1 MAQHH
6 VPGVK
11 HAAPGVHVSAGMCC
25 AGCAGV
31 ATALKILFS
40 SRDCSGELPDT
51 SQLPFGEEL
60 VLERNEVI
68 ALINLLGRF
77 SHSLETYHVLTAQLQ
92 QQQGVA
98 PSIAGKAAVV

>member
-1 MAQHH
+1 M
-6 VPGVK
+6 
-11 HAAPGVHVSAGMCC
+11 
-25 AGCAGV
+25 CAGV

-51 SQLPFGEEL
+51 SQLPFGEDL

-77 SHSLETYHVLTAQLQ
+77 SHSLETYHRLTARLQ
-92 QQQGVA
+92 RQEGVA
-98 PSIAGKAAVV
+98 PSIGDKASVV